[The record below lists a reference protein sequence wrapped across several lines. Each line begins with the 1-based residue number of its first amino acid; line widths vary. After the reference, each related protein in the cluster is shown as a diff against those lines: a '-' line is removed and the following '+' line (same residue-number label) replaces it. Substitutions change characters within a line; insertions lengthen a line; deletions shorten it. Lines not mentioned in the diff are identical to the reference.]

1 MNPGKL
7 RDRITFYYSI
17 KNEDGFGGYTT
28 NIPQSME
35 TLWGYVEYKNG
46 EYISTN
52 GKRSKKKEVE
62 IIIRK
67 KDYEAMQIPA
77 GYSGDSS
84 LESNDIEFK
93 ILDGLYSHF
102 YRVNDLYE
110 SDYNEYI
117 TVKGTYQ

>member
-7 RDRITFYYSI
+7 RDRVTFYYSV
-17 KNEDGFGGYTT
+17 KNEDGYGGYTT
-28 NIPQSME
+28 NNPQSME

-67 KDYEAMQIPA
+67 KDYEAMQIPD

-84 LESNDIEFK
+84 LENNDIEFK
-93 ILDGLYSHF
+93 VLDGLYSHF